1 MILRIAHSLVLA
13 VFVFALSSQA
23 AAAPTRRGF
32 QVPLRELTA
41 STLDELVTNWKVN
54 IIRVQVGDNAT
65 MDGLTGAAYLAMM
78 NDQFNRLDAALP
90 LLQARNLKAVF
101 ILYAPPGGFQTRS
114 GPSHYAMFSD
124 PALQT
129 DFINMWK
136 TIINRYKGNPTIA
149 GFDIVNEPAL
159 NKNIPANGAMNW
171 NDLLLATIKEIR
183 ALDSNSTLYVK
194 PLYGDPNKLSNL
206 PVLSDSKVVYVY
218 NSYFF
223 NSYQH
228 TGVASAPFS
237 IKPPRSRDVDGK
249 MREALSKFYHTMYY
263 RVDSQKLPATAYPP
277 KVEIGEVAISACARD
292 SAQFVNTLLASFER
306 PANSDDKSYRD
317 RELRR
322 YRQQRRRRRSVE
334 KPQFEPR
341 DFRSDVEHQGYVV
354 HAFGDAP
361 IWDPR
366 YQCDTSGNLTV
377 APSDTDRAIVYKS
390 YFSRNQ

>member
-1 MILRIAHSLVLA
+1 MILRIALSFVISLS
-13 VFVFALSSQA
+13 ALVVSSQA
-23 AAAPTRRGF
+23 SATPTRRGF

-54 IIRVQVGDNAT
+54 VIRVQVGDNAT

-78 NDQFNRLDAALP
+78 DDQFNRLDAALP

-101 ILYAPPGGFQTRS
+101 ILYAPPGGFQTRA

-136 TIINRYKGNPTIA
+136 TIINRYKGNANIA
-149 GFDIVNEPAL
+149 GFDIVNEPAM
-159 NKNIPANGAMNW
+159 NKNIPSNGAMNW
-171 NDLLLATIKEIR
+171 NDLLLATIQAIR
-183 ALDSNSTLYVK
+183 AIDSDSTLYVK

-206 PVLSDSKVVYVY
+206 PPIADPKVVYVY

-228 TGVASAPFS
+228 TGVVSLPFS
-237 IKPPRSRDVDGK
+237 IKAPRSRDVHSK
-249 MREALSKFYHTMYY
+249 MRDALSKFYYTMYY
-263 RVDSQKLPATAYPP
+263 RVDSQKLPASAYPP
-277 KVEIGEVAISACARD
+277 KVEVGEVAISACARD
-292 SAQFVNTLLASFER
+292 SAQFVNTLLTSFEK
-306 PANSDDKSYRD
+306 PANTHDKSYRD

-322 YRQQRRRRRSVE
+322 YLQQRRRRRSAR
-334 KPQFEPR
+334 KPEFEAR

-366 YQCDTSGNLTV
+366 YQCDASGNLTV
-377 APSDTDRAIVYKS
+377 APSDTDRAIVYKGF
-390 YFSRNQ
+390 FSRN